1 MDLRRLKYVESYPY
15 IQLDDKHTVTF
26 TLMEVDHNPEY
37 LNEDIKTMI
46 GVYRDLQTLLRLY

>member
-1 MDLRRLKYVESYPY
+1 
-15 IQLDDKHTVTF
+15 
-26 TLMEVDHNPEY
+26 MEVDHNPEY